1 MRPLGSPEEL
11 ARRRLRAVR
20 RVIDD
25 EKSAAAVAREMGVN
39 AGTVRRWARAFRAE
53 GDAGL
58 AAKPTPGRPPRLDA
72 KQLRRLERLLLKG
85 AKEAGFPTELWTCPR
100 IAALI
105 ERDFGVSYHVDHIGR
120 LLQGMGWSPQKPQ
133 KKAVERDEA
142 EIQRWVKVEWPRI
155 KKKPAR
161 RTRRSR
167 S

>member
-1 MRPLGSPEEL
+1 MRPQGSPEEL
-11 ARRRLRAVR
+11 ARRRRRAVR

-25 EKSAAAVAREMGVN
+25 DKSAADVAREMGVTAN
-39 AGTVRRWARAFRAE
+39 TVRLWVRAFRAK
-53 GDAGL
+53 GDAGI

-85 AKEAGFPTELWTCPR
+85 AKAAGFPTELWTCPR
-100 IAALI
+100 IATLI
-105 ERDFGVSYHVDHIGR
+105 ERAFGVTYHVDHIGR

-133 KKAVERDEA
+133 KKAVERDEV
-142 EIQRWVKVEWPRI
+142 EIQKWVKHEWPRI

-161 RTRRSR
+161 RTRRSP